1 VKLSNPI
8 TGLNPVI
15 ENDNQIN
22 NKNKNMA
29 KTATK
34 TTKKVSTA
42 KGKGKVVKKATT
54 KKAAA
59 KAPAVKK
66 VKAPKVVSY
75 DFKAPNKANPLP
87 HFRYVNVTVSDVS
100 NEKYPELVQLTAG
113 PSRYSDILGKKYLN
127 KDFAIK
133 AINLAQAESLI
144 GNGAKQA
151 ADELAELG
159 FISPDAEVITPGFK
173 EVNPSIMANEYG
185 A

>member
-1 VKLSNPI
+1 
-8 TGLNPVI
+8 
-15 ENDNQIN
+15 
-22 NKNKNMA
+22 MA

-34 TTKKVSTA
+34 TVKKVSTA
-42 KGKGKVVKKATT
+42 KGKGKPAKAKAVKKTAT
-54 KKAAA
+54 KKAVA
-59 KAPAVKK
+59 KKPAVKK
-66 VKAPKVVSY
+66 VKAPKVVSF

-100 NEKYPELVQLTAG
+100 NEKYPELVQITAG
-113 PSRYSDILGKKYLN
+113 PTRYSDILGKKYLN
-127 KDFAIK
+127 KDYAIK
-133 AINLAQAESLI
+133 AINVAQAESMI

-159 FISPDAEVITPGFK
+159 FVSPDAEVLTAGFK